1 MDELDQSE
9 LNGILDSAQK
19 LHEDM
24 DMDALLLASDDPMHQ
39 ILPSTYP
46 AGAGRK
52 ENMKVLSFVKEPAL
66 AMPILQIVKA
76 KGFKETLGH
85 HSKTKFLA
93 LMKRKCFP
101 LALLCMA
108 SIPPQTSLLGG

>member
-9 LNGILDSAQK
+9 INAILDSAQE

-24 DMDALLLASDDPMHQ
+24 DADALLLSPDDPMRQ
-39 ILPSTYP
+39 ILPSTRP
-46 AGAGRK
+46 VGAGRK
-52 ENMKVLSFVKEPAL
+52 KNMKVLSFVKEPAL

-85 HSKTKFLA
+85 HSKTKFRA

-108 SIPPQTSLLGG
+108 